1 MIRIIALGSILLMS
15 ACQSRPKVLVRDG
28 CLGGSVRIELLAFP
42 GCPMAAD
49 LRGELA
55 RATDRHGLTFREV
68 DQTSLD
74 AGDARRAFP
83 APTILVDGRDLFP
96 AQPMHDHAAE
106 GLRCRSYPGGLPDSS
121 AISEALR
128 QRRCP

>member
-1 MIRIIALGSILLMS
+1 MIALGSILLMS

-49 LRGELA
+49 LRGELT

-68 DQTSLD
+68 DQTSLNAAD
-74 AGDARRAFP
+74 PRLAFP

-96 AQPMHDHAAE
+96 AQTMHDRAE

-128 QRRCP
+128 ERRCP